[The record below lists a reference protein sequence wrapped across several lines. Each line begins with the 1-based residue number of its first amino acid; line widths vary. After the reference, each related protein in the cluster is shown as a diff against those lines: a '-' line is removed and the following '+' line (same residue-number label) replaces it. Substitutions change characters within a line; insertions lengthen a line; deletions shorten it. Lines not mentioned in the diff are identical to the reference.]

1 MKMSAQVINA
11 RKVAEQITDRFPR
24 EIEANFVW
32 ALKRAGLLVQRESML
47 VTPVDTGALRNS
59 ARTRT
64 EGNGFD
70 MVVSVSYNTS
80 YAVVVHEIHKTQKK
94 FLENT
99 YKRLLPEIKKMLIN
113 GMRGK
118 S

>member
-1 MKMSAQVINA
+1 MKMSAKVINA
-11 RKVAEQITDRFPR
+11 REVAEQIRRVP
-24 EIEANFVW
+24 EAIEADFTIG
-32 ALKRAGLLVQRESML
+32 LKRCALLVQRESQK

-59 ARTRT
+59 ARTKT

-70 MVVSVSYNTS
+70 MVASVTFHAA
-80 YAVVVHEIHKTQKK
+80 YAIIVHEIHATQKK

-99 YKRLLPEIKKMLIN
+99 YRELLPEIKKILIQA
-113 GMRGK
+113 MRGK